1 MGAGRNHAMAAGL
14 TVDILPPDQLDASL
28 AVRWRALLAAN
39 PALTSPYF
47 QPEYTRIAG
56 AVVPGAALAVLHR
69 AGEVVGVFPH
79 QRRGRA
85 VLPLG
90 APLNDYHGV
99 IAAAGEGPELPEL
112 AGLLR
117 TPRLSV
123 GGWIGPAG
131 AGEARTTVQAAIP
144 DGFDRWYADR
154 RAAFG
159 KYFKDKERARRSL
172 ETELGPIRV
181 EIGVRDAGRL
191 DELIALKREQYRRT
205 GRHDVFACG
214 WTRDLLHALMS
225 APRQPGEDAR
235 FGVSLG
241 LLWAGE
247 RLAALE
253 ASLLGGDEYHFWF
266 PAYDPRWARCS
277 PGILLSMDTMRLA
290 STEGWRVFDY
300 GYEGEGYK
308 KYFCDQRRSVTE
320 AVIARPGLGAAAGA
334 AAAALLDLTGP
345 GRGARFRESLRHR
358 WAAIEACETTP
369 AARLHGVA
377 VAARAAAARLLPPS
391 VASA

>member
-1 MGAGRNHAMAAGL
+1 MPAGL

-28 AVRWRALLAAN
+28 AARWRALLAAN

-99 IAAAGEGPELPEL
+99 IAAAGEGPELPVL

-225 APRQPGEDAR
+225 APRQPGEDPR

-241 LLWAGE
+241 LLWAGD

-253 ASLLGGDEYHFWF
+253 ASLLGGGEFHFWF

-290 STEGWRVFDY
+290 SAEGWRVFDY

-320 AVIARPGLGAAAGA
+320 AVIARPGLGAAAGT

>member
-1 MGAGRNHAMAAGL
+1 MPAGL
-14 TVDILPPDQLDASL
+14 TVDILQPDAIDASL
-28 AVRWRALLAAN
+28 VARWRALLAAN

-56 AVVPGAALAVLHR
+56 AVVPGAAVAVLHR
-69 AGEVVGVFPH
+69 AGEVVGIFPH
-79 QRRGRA
+79 QRRGRTI
-85 VLPLG
+85 LPLG

-99 IAAAGEGPELPEL
+99 IAAPGEAPELAAL

-123 GGWIGPAG
+123 GGWVGPAG
-131 AGEARTTVQAAIP
+131 AGERRDTVQAAIP
-144 DGFDRWYADR
+144 EGFDRWYADR

-191 DELIALKREQYRRT
+191 DELIALKRDQYRRT

-225 APRQPGEDAR
+225 APRQPGEDPR

-241 LLWAGE
+241 VLFAGE

-253 ASLLGGDEYHFWF
+253 VALHGGDEYHFWF

-290 STEGWRVFDY
+290 SAAGWRVFDY

-334 AAAALLDLTGP
+334 AVAALLDLTGR
-345 GRGARFRESLRHR
+345 GRGARFRDSLRHR

-369 AARLHGVA
+369 TARLRGVA
-377 VAARAAAARLLPPS
+377 LAARAAAARLLPPS